1 VTQPIELILMREL
14 ADHLAT
20 PIFVVKPNGD
30 LLFYNEPA
38 ELLLGSRFDETGL
51 MAFEEWATAFTPT
64 DDDGTPIPPE
74 NLPLAIAAQQQRPAQ
89 RPMVILGL
97 DGVRRRLMV
106 AAIPLKGQWG
116 DHLGAAAIF
125 WEEA

>member
-1 VTQPIELILMREL
+1 MTQPIELILMREL
-14 ADHLAT
+14 AGHLAT

-38 ELLLGSRFDETGL
+38 EEILGTRFDETG
-51 MAFEEWATAFTPT
+51 MMPFQAWATAFTPT
-64 DDDGTPIPPE
+64 GDDGVVIPPNE
-74 NLPLAIAAQQQRPAQ
+74 LPLAIAVQQQRPAQ
-89 RPMVILGL
+89 GVMTILGF
-97 DGVRRRLMV
+97 DGKRRRLMV

-116 DHLGAAAIF
+116 DHLGAMAIF

>member
-1 VTQPIELILMREL
+1 MTQPIELILMREL

-38 ELLLGSRFDETGL
+38 ELLLGTRFDETGL
-51 MAFEEWATAFTPT
+51 MPFEEWATAFAPT
-64 DDDGTPIPPE
+64 DTDGAVIPPDE
-74 NLPLAIAAQQQRPAQ
+74 LPLAIAVQQRRPAQ
-89 RPMVILGL
+89 RLMSIVGL
-97 DGVRRRLMV
+97 DGVPRRLMV
-106 AAIPLKGQWG
+106 AAIPLEGQWG

-125 WEEA
+125 WEEE

>member
-1 VTQPIELILMREL
+1 MREL
-14 ADHLAT
+14 AGHLAT

-38 ELLLGSRFDETGL
+38 EVLLGSRFDETGL
-51 MAFEEWATAFTPT
+51 MPFQEWATAFTPT
-64 DDDGTPIPPE
+64 DDDGVPIPPDK
-74 NLPLAIAAQQQRPAQ
+74 LPLAIAAQQERPAQ
-89 RPMVILGL
+89 GTMSIVGL
-97 DGVRRRLMV
+97 DGQRRRLMV

-125 WEEA
+125 WEQE